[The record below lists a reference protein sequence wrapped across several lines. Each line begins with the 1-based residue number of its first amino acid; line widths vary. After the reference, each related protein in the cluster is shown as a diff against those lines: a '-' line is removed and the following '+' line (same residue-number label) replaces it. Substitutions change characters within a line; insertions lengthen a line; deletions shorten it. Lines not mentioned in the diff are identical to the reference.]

1 MLRDYQQRAID
12 DLYQWF
18 RDGGQ
23 GNPVMVLPTGSGK
36 SHIVAELCRDAL
48 NAWPDIRILMLTHQ
62 RELIAQNA
70 AKLRAHWPNAPMG
83 IYSAGMN
90 RRELGEPVTFAGI
103 QSVRDKAL
111 QIGRVDLVLVDEC
124 HLINHKEEGGYRQ
137 LIGEMKAINPHLRV
151 VGLTATP
158 YRLGHGLI
166 TEGDALFD
174 ALLEPVSIEELV
186 YRGFLAPLRSKP
198 TEERLT
204 TDGVKKRGGEYVE
217 KDLQRAVDTDDH
229 NQAVVDEVISLAG
242 DRRSWLFFCTGVEHA
257 EHVAAILNERGII
270 AACVTGKTQKGGRD
284 KILEAY
290 KSGEIQALTNA
301 NVLTTGFDAPN
312 TDLIAMLRP
321 TMSPVLYVQMAGRG
335 MRLKDHTDHCLVL
348 DFAGVVEQHGPIT
361 AVQPPNKSG
370 NGEAPIKVCE
380 SCSELVALSAPT
392 CPACG
397 YEFEPPEPKEK
408 GLELRH
414 DDIMGLEGIEMAVSS
429 WSWRKHVSKS
439 SGKEMIKATYYGAC
453 LSDKPITEYFPIMH
467 GGFAGQKAIRAVAD
481 IANEAGCSDAMQ
493 AETLE
498 GVAECMDAGTPPA
511 MIEYKRDGKFF
522 RVIRRQWEEEPA
534 NV

>member
-18 RDGGQ
+18 RDGGK
-23 GNPVMVLPTGSGK
+23 GNPVMVLPTGAGK

-48 NAWPDIRILMLTHQ
+48 NAWPGTRVLMLTHQ

-70 AKLRAHWPNAPMG
+70 AKLREHWPNAPMG
-83 IYSAGMN
+83 ICSAGMGK
-90 RRELGEPVTFAGI
+90 RELGEPVTFAGI
-103 QSVRDKAL
+103 QSVRSKAS
-111 QIGRVDLVLVDEC
+111 QIGRVDLVIVDEC
-124 HLINHKEEGGYRQ
+124 HLINHKDEGGYRQ
-137 LIGEMKAINPHLRV
+137 LISELKTINPHLRV

-186 YRGFLAPLRSKP
+186 YRGYLAPLRSKV
-198 TEERLT
+198 TKERLST
-204 TDGVKKRGGEYVE
+204 EGVKKRGGEYVE
-217 KDLQRAVDTDDH
+217 SDLQRAVDTED
-229 NQAVVDEVISLAG
+229 NNRSVVNEVISLAG
-242 DRRSWLFFCTGVEHA
+242 DRKSWLFFCTGVDHSDHIA
-257 EHVAAILNERGII
+257 SILNERGII
-270 AACVTGKTQKGGRD
+270 AACVTGKTPKAERD
-284 KILEAY
+284 DILRAY
-290 KSGEIQALTNA
+290 KAGEIKALTNA

-361 AVQPPNKSG
+361 AVQPPGKSG
-370 NGEAPIKVCE
+370 GGEAPIKVCDN
-380 SCSELVALSAPT
+380 CDELVALSAT
-392 CPACG
+392 YCPACG
-397 YEFEPPEPKEK
+397 FEFAPPEPKDK
-408 GLELRH
+408 GFQLRH
-414 DDIMGLEGIEMAVSS
+414 DDIMGLEGTDMSVST
-429 WSWRKHVSKS
+429 WAWRTHTSKT
-439 SGKEMIKATYYGAC
+439 SGKDMVKVTYYGEC

-467 GGFAGQKAIRAVAD
+467 GGFAAQKAIRALAG
-481 IANEAGCSDAMQ
+481 IASDAGCKEVMQ
-493 AETLE
+493 ADTLDE
-498 GVAECMDAGTPPA
+498 IVDRLNSATPPSK
-511 MIEYKRDGKFF
+511 IEYKRDGKFF
-522 RVIRRQWEEEPA
+522 RVIRRNWKEEVV